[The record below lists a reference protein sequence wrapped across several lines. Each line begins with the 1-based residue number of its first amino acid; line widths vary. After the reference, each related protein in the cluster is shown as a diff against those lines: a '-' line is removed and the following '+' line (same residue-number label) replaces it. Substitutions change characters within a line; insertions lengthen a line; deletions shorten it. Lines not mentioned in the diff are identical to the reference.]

1 MELGLRPVSEGVEVA
16 SDSGGESLV
25 SEGGRRQHQLTE
37 HRAAEGGVKS
47 DLCTYGGERVG
58 AHQQAEQQRV
68 SSGVASE
75 GLVDGL
81 RGGVEAVEDPQALSL
96 RLVGEQ
102 QW

>member
-1 MELGLRPVSEGVEVA
+1 MSEGVEVT

-25 SEGGRRQHQLTE
+25 SEGGTRQHQVTE
-37 HRAAEGGVKS
+37 HRAGEGRVS
-47 DLCTYGGERVG
+47 TERCTCGGERVG
-58 AHQQAEQQRV
+58 GHQQAEQLRV
-68 SSGVASE
+68 SSRVASE

-81 RGGVEAVEDPQALSL
+81 RGRVEAVEDPQALSL